1 MISRQARWAL
11 GLVLAATATMSQALT
26 FAVNDGATYKASD
39 AEIRTKYA
47 GIAAD
52 LSKILK
58 QPVNIEPV
66 STYQSLR
73 KGLVEKQYDLA
84 MIHPTHIQIE
94 AIKKSGYKLVVVTK
108 GFQQYSAS
116 FLVRADGGQKTLA
129 DLKGAKIGLPDED
142 SITAWMA
149 RATVRDVLGNAN
161 LVEYVYTR
169 YQDAVPFFVE
179 NNLTKS
185 GSTGSASV
193 VRAWQA
199 AGGKV
204 LATSRAVPV
213 KGILAS
219 PTMTADQVQKVREY
233 LLSLD
238 TSEEGKKKL
247 EPTRY
252 QGFAAYS
259 DADMVAIGTWLGI

>member
-1 MISRQARWAL
+1 MISRHARWAL
-11 GLVLAATATMSQALT
+11 GFVLAATATMSQALT

-39 AEIRTKYA
+39 ADIRAKYA

-58 QPVNIEPV
+58 QPVNVEPV
-66 STYQSLR
+66 ATYSVLR
-73 KGLVEKQYDLA
+73 KGLSEKQYDLA
-84 MIHPTHIQIE
+84 MVHPTHIQIE

-108 GFQQYSAS
+108 GYQQYTAN
-116 FLVRADGGQKTLA
+116 FLVRADGGQKSLA

-149 RATVRDVLGNAN
+149 RATVRDVMGNAN
-161 LVEYVYTR
+161 QVDYVYTR
-169 YQDAVPFFVE
+169 YQEAVPFFVE

-193 VRAWQA
+193 VKAWQA

-238 TSEEGKKKL
+238 SSDEGKKKL
-247 EPTRY
+247 EPTKY
-252 QGFAAYS
+252 QGFATYPEAEL
-259 DADMVAIGTWLGI
+259 AAIGTWLGL